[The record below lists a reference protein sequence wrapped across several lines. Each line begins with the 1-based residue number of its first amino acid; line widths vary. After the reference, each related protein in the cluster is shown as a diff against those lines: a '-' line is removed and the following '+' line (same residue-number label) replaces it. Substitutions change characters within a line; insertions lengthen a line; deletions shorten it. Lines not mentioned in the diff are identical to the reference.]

1 MPHAHASSSADIFFS
16 PLGFFSVSI
25 VFLFYVFLVIFLKAG
40 VRIRSWDWNGIYEL
54 K

>member
-1 MPHAHASSSADIFFS
+1 MPHAHASSSADLFFS
-16 PLGFFSVSI
+16 PRGFPVSM
-25 VFLFYVFLVIFLKAG
+25 VFLFYVFLVIFLEAG